1 MNRTRTTLKGGRT
14 VKLTVILS
22 EDLHKVL
29 RHRCIDEGIP
39 ATKLAERLL
48 REYLA
53 RPTKRKGGP

>member
-1 MNRTRTTLKGGRT
+1 M
-14 VKLTVILS
+14 KLTVILS